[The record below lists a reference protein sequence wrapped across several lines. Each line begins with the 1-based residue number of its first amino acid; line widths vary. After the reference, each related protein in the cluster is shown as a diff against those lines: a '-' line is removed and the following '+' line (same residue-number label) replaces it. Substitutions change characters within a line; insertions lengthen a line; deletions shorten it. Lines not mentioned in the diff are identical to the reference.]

1 MLNFGGYAGKFLRLD
16 LTFERLSDVLFD
28 EETLRKYIGGTGI
41 GAKILYDEVPP
52 KTSWSD
58 PVNRI
63 TIASGPLGGTTI
75 PGSGTISLVTKGA
88 LTNGATSV
96 QANGRFGAYLKL
108 SGYDGI
114 IIQGVAKRWLY
125 LHIENGRAELRNA
138 NHLLGMN
145 TYKTSEAIRKE
156 LGKKEME
163 MSVLSIGPAG
173 ENLVRFAGVFV
184 DKGHSMSHN
193 GSGAVMGQKKLKAIA
208 TARGSKKVVV
218 KDVGKLTNISN
229 KFRENTKN
237 YRGTIGGVH
246 RSQLSG
252 VGTLPV
258 KNYTTNVWNISEE
271 KIEKFSEPYIREHFE
286 PKRSPCWGCPANHS
300 TIMTITEG
308 PYAGLEVEEP
318 EYEQMAAWGPIIDNK
333 DAASAAMLSGVT
345 DRLGFDNNEAGWL
358 VGWVMEC
365 YEKGYLTKED
375 TGGLKMRWG
384 NVEAV
389 RQLLYMIAYRQGFGD
404 LLAEG
409 VMRVS
414 RRIGGKAAEC
424 AIYTMKGNTPRGHD
438 HRTMWAELFDTA
450 VSSTGTI
457 ETHRMLMN
465 TKEGGEPGN
474 PIETSTAVALTKGIM
489 AFDDSLGAC
498 RFNTRLNTVL
508 SAEAVSAVTGWDFT
522 PEEAKSVGL
531 RAVNLMRVFN
541 IRTGITRELDFPSTR
556 YGSAHLDGPWKGI
569 GIISHWE
576 KMLENYY
583 DLMGWEV
590 TTGKP
595 LPETLKNLGL
605 EPSIQDIW

>member
-1 MLNFGGYAGKFLRLD
+1 MSDFGGYAGKFLRLE

-28 EETLRKYIGGTGI
+28 EETLRKNVGGTGI

-63 TIASGPLGGTTI
+63 TIASGPLGGTNI

-114 IIQGVAKRWLY
+114 IIHGIAKRWLY

-145 TYKTSEAIRKE
+145 TYQTSEVIRNE
-156 LGKKEME
+156 LGQKEME

-193 GSGAVMGQKKLKAIA
+193 GSGAVMGQKKLKAIT
-208 TARGSKKVVV
+208 TARGSKKIVV
-218 KDVGKLTNISN
+218 KDMDKLTDISN

-237 YRGTIGGVH
+237 HRGTIGGVH

-271 KIEKFSEPYIREHFE
+271 EIEKFSEPYIREHFE

-300 TIMTITEG
+300 TIMKITEG

-318 EYEQMAAWGPIIDNK
+318 EYEQMAA
-333 DAASAAMLSGVT
+333 
-345 DRLGFDNNEAGWL
+345 
-358 VGWVMEC
+358 
-365 YEKGYLTKED
+365 
-375 TGGLKMRWG
+375 
-384 NVEAV
+384 
-389 RQLLYMIAYRQGFGD
+389 
-404 LLAEG
+404 
-409 VMRVS
+409 
-414 RRIGGKAAEC
+414 
-424 AIYTMKGNTPRGHD
+424 
-438 HRTMWAELFDTA
+438 
-450 VSSTGTI
+450 
-457 ETHRMLMN
+457 
-465 TKEGGEPGN
+465 
-474 PIETSTAVALTKGIM
+474 
-489 AFDDSLGAC
+489 
-498 RFNTRLNTVL
+498 
-508 SAEAVSAVTGWDFT
+508 
-522 PEEAKSVGL
+522 
-531 RAVNLMRVFN
+531 
-541 IRTGITRELDFPSTR
+541 
-556 YGSAHLDGPWKGI
+556 
-569 GIISHWE
+569 
-576 KMLENYY
+576 
-583 DLMGWEV
+583 
-590 TTGKP
+590 
-595 LPETLKNLGL
+595 
-605 EPSIQDIW
+605 